1 MPLLRSIARRA
12 AAAALAVLAAA
23 GTRAQWPEEVPY
35 VTTPDNVT
43 IEMLQLAGVGA
54 DDHLI
59 DLGSGDG
66 RIVIVAARRYGAR
79 GLGIE
84 IDPNLVRRSR
94 ENARRAGVA
103 ARAEFREQDLFA
115 TDLSAATVVTLYL
128 LPEVNLQL
136 RPRLLALAPGTRIV
150 SHDWDMGDWAPDRSV
165 SVEAPD
171 KKIGR
176 EKVSRL
182 HLWIVPARVAG
193 DWCAGDARLRLAQTY
208 QRLHGE
214 LRRGSGAPLALDG
227 RADGTTLRLRDAP
240 GAPTEA
246 LTLAADGAG
255 SRLRVVAARGATAAL
270 RDTAFERCR

>member
-1 MPLLRSIARRA
+1 MSLLRSIARRA
-12 AAAALAVLAAA
+12 AAAALAALVAA
-23 GTRAQWPEEVPY
+23 GAHAQWAEEVPF

-43 IEMLQLAGVGA
+43 LEMLQLAGVGA
-54 DDHLI
+54 GDFVI

-66 RIVIVAARRYGAR
+66 RIVIVAARRFGAR

-84 IDPNLVRRSR
+84 IDPALVQRSR
-94 ENARRAGVA
+94 ENARRTGVA

-136 RPRLLALAPGTRIV
+136 RPRLLALKPGTRIV

-193 DWCAGDARLRLAQTY
+193 DWCAGDAKLQLAQTH
-208 QRLHGE
+208 QRLRGE
-214 LRRGSGAPLALDG
+214 FRRAGAPLALEG
-227 RADGTTLRLRDAP
+227 RAHGATLQLRGRATAD
-240 GAPTEA
+240 A
-246 LTLAADGAG
+246 LTLALDDAG
-255 SRLRVVAARGATAAL
+255 SRLRVVAARGAAAAL